1 MKTWILALAMMMGI
15 TVSAQ
20 EKREQLKPEQRAE
33 LHVKKLTL
41 DLDLTKEQQD
51 DLKKFL
57 TDKNKENE
65 RYRSG
70 REEGKKMSADERFAL
85 RNKMLDDKIAM
96 KSKMRQLLR
105 PEQFSKWESMKT
117 ERKHKIT
124 KRNKKLKKHQRR

>member
-15 TVSAQ
+15 TVCAQ

-65 RYRSG
+65 GYRSR

-85 RNKMLDDKIAM
+85 RNKMLDNKIAM
-96 KSKMRQLLR
+96 KSKMKQLLR

-117 ERKHKIT
+117 ERMQKIT